1 MRGMP
6 SFADLIRSMGIIA
19 IIALLIWVFAYPH
32 GDKHPVHAIDIGPTV
47 HAIDRVAAYDAL
59 VPGALPSGWRPTS
72 ASITPPDTGRTA
84 PTTLHVGW
92 VTPAD
97 DYAAL
102 EESDADSPST
112 FIADETDKGDLIGS
126 KVIAGNTWQ
135 QRASDDQR
143 SFVRTADGVVLV
155 VTGTASWTELA
166 TLAGSL
172 TSAPSA

>member
-1 MRGMP
+1 MP

-19 IIALLIWVFAYPH
+19 VIAVLVWVFAYPH
-32 GDKHPVHAIDIGPTV
+32 GDEHPVHTVDIGPTV

-59 VPGALPSGWRPTS
+59 VPGTLSSGWRPTS
-72 ASITPPDTGRTA
+72 ASITPPENGRTA
-84 PTTLHVGW
+84 PTALHIGW

-97 DYAAL
+97 RYAAL

-135 QRASDDQR
+135 QRQSDDR
-143 SFVRTADGVVLV
+143 HSFVRTADGVVLV

-166 TLAGSL
+166 ELAASL
-172 TSAPSA
+172 TPAPAG